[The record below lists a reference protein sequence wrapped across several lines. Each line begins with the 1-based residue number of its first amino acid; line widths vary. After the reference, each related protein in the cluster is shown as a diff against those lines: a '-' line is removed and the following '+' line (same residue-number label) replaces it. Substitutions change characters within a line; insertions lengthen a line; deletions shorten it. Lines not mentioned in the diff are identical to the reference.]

1 MSSAEE
7 TAPLLAPANARR
19 TVGAKRA
26 GAVIV
31 ILCVTALAGL
41 VGQTESGGAVLQAVS
56 AATSPA
62 RFFSGLGGGE
72 SAGVAD
78 ARKARKTASA
88 DFAAKEQASL
98 EASDVASSLEATA
111 VAAEA
116 VAVTARDAAVTS
128 RVEAFHKRV
137 DSTRAAENAVSGR
150 TADAVDAAAEMPPR
164 KRRVSWRRLKRRT
177 ARRKKNATPRRRR

>member
-7 TAPLLAPANARR
+7 TAPLLAPAKASR

-98 EASDVASSLEATA
+98 EAFDVASSLEATA

-150 TADAVDAAAEMPPR
+150 TADAVDAAAEAAGELAEA
-164 KRRVSWRRLKRRT
+164 KASHG
-177 ARRKKNATPRRRR
+177 AAKK

>member
-7 TAPLLAPANARR
+7 TAPLLAPAKARR

-62 RFFSGLGGGE
+62 RFFSGLGLGGGE

-128 RVEAFHKRV
+128 RVEAFHKHV

-150 TADAVDAAAEMPPR
+150 TADAVDAAAEAAGELAEA
-164 KRRVSWRRLKRRT
+164 KASHG
-177 ARRKKNATPRRRR
+177 AAKK